1 MYMNIFYYSLM
12 LIHSMSAYFNLHSK
26 RTMYMCNI
34 YFYIMSALV
43 WEPDLVVTNTLIYL
57 FTDLFSEKISR
68 KLTKFTIY
76 HHTVCIIA
84 LLMNK
89 YDGTIDSNIIKI
101 TCIQELSTI
110 PLALFYM
117 GYIPKPIYN
126 LIFSYTFI
134 FVRLICYNYAM
145 YNLYMND
152 IKMNNNTT
160 IACCLLMNL
169 TNIGVIL
176 QMRLVQKLFGGR
188 AAIEYLF
195 RSK

>member
-1 MYMNIFYYSLM
+1 
-12 LIHSMSAYFNLHSK
+12 
-26 RTMYMCNI
+26 
-34 YFYIMSALV
+34 
-43 WEPDLVVTNTLIYL
+43 
-57 FTDLFSEKISR
+57 LFSEKISG

-110 PLALFYM
+110 FLALFYM

-126 LIFSYTFI
+126 LLFSYTFI
-134 FVRLICYNYAM
+134 FVRLVCYNYAM
-145 YNLYMND
+145 YNVYMTN
-152 IKMNNNTT
+152 INMNNNIT
-160 IACCLLMNL
+160 IACCIIMNL

-176 QMRLVQKLFGGR
+176 QMRLVQKLFGVR